1 MIMKKRKQGAV
12 LIEVL
17 VALFITAVVF
27 IGVYTAIS
35 VSLINTRYLQ
45 QARETSNFASQL
57 AEGFAVSRD
66 CEEFSC
72 FDYIKQDYED
82 VPSMTEID
90 LESITKFLIEA
101 RDIGFEVIN
110 FMDYIDETEYRKYN
124 VQLFLISPNAV
135 FLSENSLSTP
145 FGSGVYSPDE
155 NLMTFELRVQRNSK
169 DWGGTDFRIYKERQ
183 PAVISYIFQVNRS
196 VTP

>member
-1 MIMKKRKQGAV
+1 MKKRKQGAV

-27 IGVYTAIS
+27 IGVYTTIS
-35 VSLINTRYLQ
+35 VSLVNTRYLQ

-57 AEGFAVSRD
+57 AEGFAASRD
-66 CEEFSC
+66 CEEYSC
-72 FDYIKQDYED
+72 FDYIRNNYED
-82 VPSMTEID
+82 VPAMTEID
-90 LESITKFLIEA
+90 LEQVTTYLSDAKALGW
-101 RDIGFEVIN
+101 DVIN
-110 FMDYIDETEYRKYN
+110 YMEYIDETEYRKYK

-135 FLSENSLSTP
+135 YLNENSLGTP
-145 FGSGVYSPDE
+145 FGSGVYSPGE

-169 DWGGTDFRIYKERQ
+169 DWGGTNYRIYKERQ
-183 PAVISYIFQVNRS
+183 PAVVSYIFQVNRS

>member
-1 MIMKKRKQGAV
+1 MKNRKQGAV

-27 IGVYTAIS
+27 VGVYTTIS

-66 CEEFSC
+66 CEEYSC
-72 FDYIKQDYED
+72 FDYIKHDYEN
-82 VPSMTEID
+82 VPAMTEID
-90 LESITKFLIEA
+90 LESITEFLVEA
-101 RDIGFEVIN
+101 RDTGFDVVN

-124 VQLFLISPNAV
+124 VQLFMISPNAV
-135 FLSENSLSTP
+135 FLNENSLGTP
-145 FGSGVYSPDE
+145 FGSGIYSPDE
-155 NLMTFELRVQRNSK
+155 KLMTFELRVQRNSK
-169 DWGGTDFRIYKERQ
+169 DWGGMGFRIYKERQ

-196 VTP
+196 VTS

>member
-1 MIMKKRKQGAV
+1 MRNRKQGAV

-27 IGVYTAIS
+27 IGVYTTIS

-57 AEGFAVSRD
+57 AEGFAVSWD

-72 FDYIKQDYED
+72 FDYIKKDYEN

-90 LESITKFLIEA
+90 LESITEFLVEA
-101 RDIGFEVIN
+101 RDIGFNVVN

-169 DWGGTDFRIYKERQ
+169 DWGGTDFRIY
-183 PAVISYIFQVNRS
+183 
-196 VTP
+196 

>member
-1 MIMKKRKQGAV
+1 MKNRKQGAV

-27 IGVYTAIS
+27 IGVYTTIS

-57 AEGFAVSRD
+57 AEGFAASRD
-66 CEEFSC
+66 CEEYSC
-72 FDYIKQDYED
+72 FDYIKNNYED
-82 VPSMTEID
+82 VPALTEIN
-90 LESITKFLIEA
+90 LEQVTNYLSDAKELGW
-101 RDIGFEVIN
+101 DVIS
-110 FMDYIDETEYRKYN
+110 FMDYIDEAEYRKYK

-135 FLSENSLSTP
+135 YLNENSLGTP

-183 PAVISYIFQVNRS
+183 SAVVSYIFQVTRS

>member
-1 MIMKKRKQGAV
+1 MKKRKQGAV

-27 IGVYTAIS
+27 IGVYTTIS
-35 VSLINTRYLQ
+35 VSLVNTRYLQ

-57 AEGFAVSRD
+57 AECFAASRD
-66 CEEFSC
+66 CEEYSC
-72 FDYIKQDYED
+72 FDYIRNNYED
-82 VPSMTEID
+82 VPAMTEID
-90 LESITKFLIEA
+90 LEQVTTYLSDAKA
-101 RDIGFEVIN
+101 IGWDVIN
-110 FMDYIDETEYRKYN
+110 YMEYIDEKEYRKYK

-135 FLSENSLSTP
+135 YLSESSLGTP
-145 FGSGVYSPDE
+145 FGSGVYSPDD

-169 DWGGTDFRIYKERQ
+169 DWGGTNYRIYKERQ
-183 PAVISYIFQVNRS
+183 PAVVSYIFQVNRS

>member
-1 MIMKKRKQGAV
+1 MKNRKQGAV

-27 IGVYTAIS
+27 IGVYTTIS

-57 AEGFAVSRD
+57 AEGFAASRD
-66 CEEFSC
+66 CEEYSC
-72 FDYIKQDYED
+72 FDYIKNNYED
-82 VPSMTEID
+82 VPALTEIN
-90 LESITKFLIEA
+90 LEQVTNYLSDAKELGW
-101 RDIGFEVIN
+101 DVIS
-110 FMDYIDETEYRKYN
+110 FMDYIDEAEYRKYK

-135 FLSENSLSTP
+135 YLNENSLGTP

-183 PAVISYIFQVNRS
+183 PAVVSYIFQVTRS